1 MKFHFFSLIFC
12 AGLLFLTSCKQAE
25 TTEAATTEAMP
36 AEAAKPDM
44 AAVKAEIQA
53 LENQWADAINK
64 KDLAGLMAMYAD
76 DAVSMPDGAPTLT
89 GKAAIQE
96 RQTKQFADAKGNITI
111 SFQTLDVFG
120 DGDIVTEYGSSTE
133 KDDKGNVVETGKY
146 VATFKK
152 TDGKYLCIREIY
164 NSDKAA
170 K

>member
-25 TTEAATTEAMP
+25 TTAASTTEVMP
-36 AEAAKPDM
+36 AEATKPDM
-44 AAVKAEIQA
+44 TAVKAEIQA
-53 LENQWADAINK
+53 IENQWADAINK

-76 DAVSMPDGAPTLT
+76 DAISMPDGAPTLN
-89 GKAAIQE
+89 GKVAIQKE
-96 RQTKQFADAKGNITI
+96 QEKQFAEPKGNVTI

-120 DGDIVTEYGSSTE
+120 DGDIVTEYGTSTE
-133 KDDKGNVVETGKY
+133 KDDKGNVVKTGKY

-164 NSDKAA
+164 NSDKED

>member
-1 MKFHFFSLIFC
+1 MKPMMIF
-12 AGLLFLTSCKQAE
+12 LFLTLVTFSSCKQE
-25 TTEAATTEAMP
+25 TP
-36 AEAAKPDM
+36 VAEAAPAAEPAVDM

-53 LENQWADAINK
+53 IENQWADAINK

-76 DAVSMPDGAPTLT
+76 DAISMPDGAPTLT
-89 GKAAIQE
+89 GKVAIQE
-96 RQTKQFADAKGNITI
+96 KQEKQFAEAKGNVTI

-120 DGDIVTEYGSSTE
+120 DGDIVTEYGTSTE

-164 NSDKAA
+164 NSDK
-170 K
+170 KDK

>member
-1 MKFHFFSLIFC
+1 MKLQFFSF
-12 AGLLFLTSCKQAE
+12 LFLAGFLFVTSCKQAE
-25 TTEAATTEAMP
+25 TTETATTEAMP
-36 AEAAKPDM
+36 AKAAKPDM

-96 RQTKQFADAKGNITI
+96 RQAKQFADAKGNITI
-111 SFQTLDVFG
+111 AFQTQDVFG
-120 DGDIVTEYGSSTE
+120 DCDIVTEYGTSTE
-133 KDDKGNVVETGKY
+133 KDEKGTVVETGKY

-152 TDGKYLCIREIY
+152 MDGKWLCIREIY
-164 NSDKAA
+164 NSDKSD

>member
-36 AEAAKPDM
+36 ADATKPDM

-53 LENQWADAINK
+53 IENQWADAINK

-76 DAVSMPDGAPTLT
+76 DAISMPDGAPTLT
-89 GKAAIQE
+89 GKVAIQKE
-96 RQTKQFADAKGNITI
+96 QEKQFAEPKGNVTI

-120 DGDIVTEYGSSTE
+120 DGDIVTEYGTSTE
-133 KDDKGNVVETGKY
+133 KDDKGNVVKTGKY

-164 NSDKAA
+164 NSDKED